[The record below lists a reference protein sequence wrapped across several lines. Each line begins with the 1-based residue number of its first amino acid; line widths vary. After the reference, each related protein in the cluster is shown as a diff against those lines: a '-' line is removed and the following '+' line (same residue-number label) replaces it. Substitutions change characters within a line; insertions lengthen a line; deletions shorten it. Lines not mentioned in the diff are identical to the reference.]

1 MDAGGFLSA
10 CIDASITLGYMT
22 HSSQHCFSFF
32 TKLISLETA
41 TASPLSSSSSL
52 SSTSPLFIPYPLSSS
67 LLFHFPFFVTYLIFS
82 NFVPPLRSKKSFFP
96 LNFSLFMT
104 LCFSL
109 TPLSAFIKCANTAT
123 CRTFAELLL
132 LTLKAAYYILLVLKM
147 SFFDPKVIII

>member
-22 HSSQHCFSFF
+22 HSSQHCFSVF

-52 SSTSPLFIPYPLSSS
+52 SSTSPLFIPHPPSSS
-67 LLFHFPFFVTYLIFS
+67 LLFHLPFFVVDISHFLHFCTCSPL
-82 NFVPPLRSKKSFFP
+82 PPFFFKSFFP

-104 LCFSL
+104 LCFSF
-109 TPLSAFIKCANTAT
+109 TPLSAFLKCANTAT

-132 LTLKAAYYILLVLKM
+132 LVSVKNVFLR
-147 SFFDPKVIII
+147 S